1 MNRESMRSTPAVPFP
16 PARTSAA
23 ATEAAAARG
32 LMLLPPVLS
41 GLFAP
46 AVPTA
51 AAVAP
56 PVDVGASPPYAPT
69 APPADD
75 LDAPMADVFDAA
87 IDDDAETVEYELVA
101 EEVTIELSGYAEFDS
116 GGDDIFV
123 LDVEAGSFEAHDEA
137 ASLVDSAFSG
147 SDALG
152 EEGEDAGVTWYSEDE
167 SSPWDETLEAQGA
180 EIVLESETEPAHDLV
195 IEGEEGFDA
204 GPADEAVPT
213 DDRAER
219 DLRHT
224 PPPISPWDLG
234 PVAPSPEATERAAR
248 AHAEWESLGRALSD
262 SLDAAGA
269 PVDAPGLR
277 GYDLTDE
284 KAAELDAEP
293 TSPFGGEVLSV
304 GSSGTGESESP
315 VSDLVQRLEAFAAS
329 LREEGTSAL
338 NRAQAGDDR
347 FNALLASIAAGFLA
361 GRGE

>member
-1 MNRESMRSTPAVPFP
+1 M
-16 PARTSAA
+16 
-23 ATEAAAARG
+23 EAAAARG
-32 LMLLPPVLS
+32 LMLLPPVRS

-46 AVPTA
+46 AAPTA
-51 AAVAP
+51 AAGAP
-56 PVDVGASPPYAPT
+56 PVDDGASPLYAPT

-75 LDAPMADVFDAA
+75 PDAPMADVFDAA
-87 IDDDAETVEYELVA
+87 VDDDAETVEYELVA
-101 EEVTIELSGYAEFDS
+101 EEVTIDLSGYAEFDS
-116 GGDDIFV
+116 GDDDTFV
-123 LDVEAGSFEAHDEA
+123 LDVEAGSFETDDEA
-137 ASLVDSAFSG
+137 ASMVDSAFSG

-152 EEGEDAGVTWYSEDE
+152 EEGEDAGVTWYGDVE
-167 SSPWDETLEAQGA
+167 SSPWDETVEAAGA

-195 IEGEEGFDA
+195 IEGEERFVAGPAEHFDA
-204 GPADEAVPT
+204 GPVEHVVPT
-213 DDRAER
+213 DETAGRE
-219 DLRHT
+219 LRHS

-234 PVAPSPEATERAAR
+234 PVATSPEATERAAR
-248 AHAEWESLGRALSD
+248 AHAEWESLGQALSD
-262 SLDAAGA
+262 SLDAAGP

-293 TSPFGGEVLSV
+293 TSPFGGPVLSV
-304 GSSGTGESESP
+304 GSSGSGESESP
-315 VSDLVQRLEAFAAS
+315 VSDLVQRLEAFAAN

>member
-1 MNRESMRSTPAVPFP
+1 MNRESLRSTQAVPFP

-23 ATEAAAARG
+23 DMESAAARG

-41 GLFAP
+41 GLLAP
-46 AVPTA
+46 AVRTA
-51 AAVAP
+51 AADAP
-56 PVDVGASPPYAPT
+56 PVDVGASPLYAPT

-87 IDDDAETVEYELVA
+87 IDDDETVEYELVA
-101 EEVTIELSGYAEFDS
+101 EEVTIDLSGYAEFDS
-116 GGDDIFV
+116 GDDDTFV
-123 LDVEAGSFEAHDEA
+123 LDVEAGSFETHDEA
-137 ASLVDSAFSG
+137 ASVVDSAFSG

-152 EEGEDAGVTWYSEDE
+152 EEGEDPGVTWYGEDE
-167 SSPWDETLEAQGA
+167 SSPWDEALEAPDA

-204 GPADEAVPT
+204 GPAEEAVPT
-213 DDRAER
+213 DEKAER
-219 DLRHT
+219 ELRHT

-234 PVAPSPEATERAAR
+234 PAATSPEATERAAR
-248 AHAEWESLGRALSD
+248 AHAEWESLGQALSD
-262 SLDAAGA
+262 SLDAAGP

-293 TSPFGGEVLSV
+293 TSPFGGPVLSV
-304 GSSGTGESESP
+304 GSSGPGESESP
-315 VSDLVQRLEAFAAS
+315 VSDLVQRLEAFAAN